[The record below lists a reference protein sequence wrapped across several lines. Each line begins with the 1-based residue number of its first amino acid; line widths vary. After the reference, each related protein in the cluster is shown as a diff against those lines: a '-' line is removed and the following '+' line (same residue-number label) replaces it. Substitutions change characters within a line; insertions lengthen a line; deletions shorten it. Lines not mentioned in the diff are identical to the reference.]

1 MNTSLTA
8 TASVIIQ
15 APSSKVWEAL
25 TEPSLIKQYM
35 FGSDVTSEWKEG
47 GDIVWKGEWE
57 GKPFEDKGVITKI
70 IPEQVLQY
78 THNHAASTQENIVTN
93 EITPVEG
100 QPDQTRL
107 TITQTG
113 SADETSREH
122 SEKNWNMVLDSIKK
136 MLEQT
141 SS

>member
-8 TASVIIQ
+8 TATIIIQ
-15 APSSKVWEAL
+15 APAAKVWEAL
-25 TEPSLIKQYM
+25 TEPALIKQYM
-35 FGSDVTSEWKEG
+35 FGSDVVSEWKEG
-47 GDIVWKGEWE
+47 SSIVWKGEWE
-57 GKPFEDKGVITKI
+57 GKVYEDRGVITQF
-70 IPEQVLQY
+70 IPEHVLEY
-78 THNHAASTQENIVTN
+78 TYNHAASTQENIVLN
-93 EITPVEG
+93 ELAPVDG